1 MIFERYTVYDALK
14 VALCKP
20 TLLEALTWMAVWES
34 ERVVHQARN
43 NPTWET
49 CFEYCFKLVLEQWK
63 PLEPP
68 ENRVSYMWGDT
79 PPPYTKCVL
88 ATRCPPR

>member
-68 ENRVSYMWGDT
+68 KTGCPTCGEIH
-79 PPPYTKCVL
+79 PPLTQN
-88 ATRCPPR
+88 AD